1 MMGINQILGQLLEKF
16 LERKSKTPMV
26 SLLKSVACLALFG
39 LGLFIA
45 YLRLYAHMV
54 A

>member
-26 SLLKSVACLALFG
+26 SLLKSVVCLALFG
-39 LGLFIA
+39 AFYRVLKV
-45 YLRLYAHMV
+45 YAHMV